1 MNENIS
7 RFEMSLSENIISHLL
22 LTLESHKEEPTGG
35 GMYYIDEDEILEIK
49 NNKPKPAE
57 PDYCRTWYK
66 LNKSQKIN
74 RLIVYAQKLTKEYNL
89 TQEQQI
95 QLKQLFMNIFNMD
108 HTDDVDYDVAT
119 GRILK
124 IKNLQRSMDGQNEF
138 FITASDKPK
147 STFSLE
153 GTPMVPLTMGEL
165 ISATNGHVLPPLK
178 KKILVK
184 KKTL

>member
-1 MNENIS
+1 
-7 RFEMSLSENIISHLL
+7 MSLNENIISHLFQA
-22 LTLESHKEEPTGG
+22 LESHKEEPYS
-35 GMYYIDEDEILEIK
+35 MYYIDEEEILEIK
-49 NNKPKPAE
+49 NNKPKPTE

-95 QLKQLFMNIFNMD
+95 QIKQLFITIFNMD

-138 FITASDKPK
+138 YITSTGKPK

-153 GTPMVPLTMGEL
+153 GSTMMPLTMGEL
-165 ISATNGHVLPPLK
+165 ITATNPIAAPK
-178 KKILVK
+178 KKIVVK
-184 KKTL
+184 KKAI